1 MLKDPIVAYPDFQLP
16 FKLYTDASN
25 VGLGAVLA
33 QNQGGKERIICCA
46 SRTLNKAEQ
55 NYNTTKKECLA
66 IVWGIKTFRS
76 YLISKPFE
84 VYTDHKSL
92 QWLRS
97 MKSES
102 ALLYRWAQAL
112 EDYDFEVKYRPG
124 KKKDTSTHSVGYQY
138 KC

>member
-1 MLKDPIVAYPDFQLP
+1 M
-16 FKLYTDASN
+16 
-25 VGLGAVLA
+25 
-33 QNQGGKERIICCA
+33 
-46 SRTLNKAEQ
+46 
-55 NYNTTKKECLA
+55 A
-66 IVWGIKTFRS
+66 IVWGIKIFRS

-112 EDYDFEVKYRPG
+112 EDYEFEVKYRPG
-124 KKKDTSTHSVGYQY
+124 KKQGHVDALSRLPVQMLVKEKRTKLNRNKPGMQ
-138 KC
+138 